1 MDTTTKTTTI
11 ATEPTSR
18 ATAAAMLEV
27 EDLHTVYYAEGGRRT
42 LPAVRGI
49 DVRVP
54 AGSATALVGESGS
67 GKSTVALSIMRLIR
81 PPIGDVVEGS
91 IRLDGVEL
99 LELPRRAMRDQ
110 LLHHIGYVPQDP
122 TVALDPLFT
131 IRSQIAEVCP
141 SMGRAETDRLLID
154 LLERLGVTDAA
165 DRLGSYPHEFS
176 GGMRQRVAIAIAL
189 AKDPRLLI
197 ADEPTTALDVTTQLS
212 ILRLLD
218 ELRRER
224 DLAVLFVTH
233 DLSVARLMCQ
243 EVIVMYGGILVE
255 SGPTADLMANPRHPY
270 TRALLGAEPRTAEP
284 LSRLP
289 AIPGQPPPLTALP
302 DGCPFAPRCPDVVDE
317 CRTAVPAV
325 RSFGEVEVRCI
336 RAGER

>member
-1 MDTTTKTTTI
+1 V
-11 ATEPTSR
+11 
-18 ATAAAMLEV
+18 LEV
-27 EDLHTVYYAEGGRRT
+27 RDLQTVYLSGHGWEP

-49 DVRVP
+49 DLSIP

-67 GKSTVALSIMRLIR
+67 GKSTAALSIMRLIR
-81 PPIGDVVEGS
+81 PPIGDVAGGS
-91 IRLDGVEL
+91 VRLDGDEL
-99 LELPRRAMRDQ
+99 LDLSSGQMRQ
-110 LLHHIGYVPQDP
+110 ILLHKIGYVPQDP

-141 SMGRAETDRLLID
+141 KGSRDETDRLMVD
-154 LLERLGVTDAA
+154 LLERLGVLDAQA
-165 DRLGSYPHEFS
+165 RLGSYPHEFS

-233 DLSVARLMCQ
+233 DLAVARLMCQ
-243 EVIVMYGGILVE
+243 EVAVMYGGILVE
-255 SGPTADLMANPRHPY
+255 SGPTATLMSHPRHPY
-270 TRALLGAEPRTAEP
+270 TRALLDADAGSAEP
-284 LSRLP
+284 LTRLR
-289 AIPGQPPPLTALP
+289 AIPGQPPPLGDLP
-302 DGCPFAPRCPDVVDE
+302 PGCPFAPRCPE
-317 CRTAVPAV
+317 AEEACRSAIPAV
-325 RSFGEVEVRCI
+325 ESFGEVKVRCI
-336 RAGER
+336 KASQL